1 MHYGPDID
9 SWVEGQ
15 VSRKGEYMK
24 LWYDPDR
31 DKSGY
36 SWLTVAVVG
45 PPSEGVAIIEY
56 VVDTLDPANAQA
68 VEAIAR
74 DLDIILRQQGGWAY
88 AIRLATSSICNHYGD
103 VHLWF
108 FIGLA
113 DGLRDFTASLHEFE
127 GFDQKYFTIKELMA
141 DSDWPW
147 GYAFCVYCFLVEGV
161 VVYVGRAAGNTI
173 GERLWDQLRS
183 TSDPEW
189 ERVVTTDEN
198 IVKVFLVGKDL
209 AHMACA
215 LECYLIAKLQP
226 KFNSRSV

>member
-1 MHYGPDID
+1 MHPGPDID

-15 VSRKGEYMK
+15 VSRKGEYIK

-31 DKSGY
+31 DESGD

-45 PPSEGVAIIEY
+45 PPLEGVAIIEH
-56 VVDTLDPANAQA
+56 VVDPLDPANAQA

-88 AIRLATSSICNHYGD
+88 AIRWATSSIGNHYGD
-103 VHLWF
+103 VHWGF
-108 FIGLA
+108 FMGLA

-127 GFDQKYFTIKELMA
+127 GFEQQSFTIKELRA

-147 GYAFCVYCFLVEGV
+147 GYGFGVYCFLVEGE

-183 TSDPEW
+183 TSDPDW
-189 ERVVTTDEN
+189 ERVVMADETV
-198 IVKVFLVGKDL
+198 VKVFLVGEEL
-209 AHMACA
+209 THMACA
-215 LECYLIAKLQP
+215 LECYLIAKLKP
-226 KFNSRSV
+226 KFNLRSV